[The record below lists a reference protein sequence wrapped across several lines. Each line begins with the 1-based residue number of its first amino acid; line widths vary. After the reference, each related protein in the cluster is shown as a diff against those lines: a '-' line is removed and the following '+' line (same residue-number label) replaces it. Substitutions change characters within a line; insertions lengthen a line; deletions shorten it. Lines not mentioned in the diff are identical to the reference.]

1 MLQVLAVG
9 ADQETFSSFV
19 SSLSTRDDFRVA
31 DVTRNAIQTAEAM
44 RSGAA
49 DALLFPDE
57 WSDAVRSIKSSVG
70 NTTEIPL
77 VVAAAPLSKPIL
89 ARSLAYGFN
98 GAVSPLDP
106 IDASIQRI
114 QDIVAGRWHLED
126 EPLIRDLGLT
136 NGLFDRDLV
145 IEVEDDRHIAD
156 LVGIGLTDEEIARV
170 IDRSLQH
177 TRNRIENLLATN
189 ELAYRTQLA
198 VIRASLLKVP
208 DFS

>member
-1 MLQVLAVG
+1 MLHVFVVG

-31 DVTRNAIQTAEAM
+31 DVARNAIQTAEAM

-57 WSDAVRSIKSSVG
+57 WSDAVRSIKSSVRD
-70 NTTEIPL
+70 TTDIPL
-77 VVAAAPLSKPIL
+77 VVTAAPLSKPIL

-106 IDASIQRI
+106 IDVSIQRI
-114 QDIVAGRWHLED
+114 QDIVSGSWHLED
-126 EPLIRDLGLT
+126 EPSIRDLGLA

-145 IEVEDDRHIAD
+145 IEEEDDRHIAD
-156 LVGIGLTDEEIARV
+156 LVGVGLTDEEIARV
-170 IDRSLQH
+170 IDKPLQH
-177 TRNRIENLLATN
+177 TRNRIEHLLFSNDLTH
-189 ELAYRTQLA
+189 RTQLA
-198 VIRASLLKVP
+198 VIRASLTTATGLL
-208 DFS
+208 